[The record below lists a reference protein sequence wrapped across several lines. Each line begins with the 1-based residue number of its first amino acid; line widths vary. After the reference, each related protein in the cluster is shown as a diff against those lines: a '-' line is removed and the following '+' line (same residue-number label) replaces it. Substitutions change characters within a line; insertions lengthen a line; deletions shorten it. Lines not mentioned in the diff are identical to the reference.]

1 MVREVMG
8 KNRSYHGLSCCWL
21 FLTHSLMTAPYSS
34 DQSQRECVKT
44 VLESTYFLQYLIEI
58 VISITKVFM
67 YLPLQINVRA
77 LFKKA
82 KAQLIILYIEIIMK
96 NFLYFN
102 QNEKSD
108 IRGDSP
114 VSDT

>member
-1 MVREVMG
+1 
-8 KNRSYHGLSCCWL
+8 
-21 FLTHSLMTAPYSS
+21 
-34 DQSQRECVKT
+34 
-44 VLESTYFLQYLIEI
+44 
-58 VISITKVFM
+58 M